1 MKCQKCG
8 ELVLGDSKFCDVC
21 GQRLVSEKECSCG
34 YICEQQF
41 QFCPRCGKNFETGKT
56 LYEIDIE
63 KEKKKNKIL
72 SWCKCYARIFNEKWD
87 KLK

>member
-56 LYEIDIE
+56 LYEIDLE
-63 KEKKKNKIL
+63 KEKKIKFSAGAKAMEEFLMKNGI
-72 SWCKCYARIFNEKWD
+72 N
-87 KLK
+87 

>member
-63 KEKKKNKIL
+63 KEKKIKFSAGVNAMQEFLMKNGI
-72 SWCKCYARIFNEKWD
+72 N
-87 KLK
+87 

>member
-56 LYEIDIE
+56 LFEIAIE
-63 KEKKKNKIL
+63 KEKKIKFSAGVNAMQEFLMKNGI
-72 SWCKCYARIFNEKWD
+72 N
-87 KLK
+87 

>member
-63 KEKKKNKIL
+63 KEKKKIKFSAGVNAMQEFLMKNGI
-72 SWCKCYARIFNEKWD
+72 N
-87 KLK
+87 